1 MPVREAQADGELV
14 ALLEAELQP
23 ECVGDAKADVVSE
36 PEPVR
41 LCDGLALALMEG
53 EDVALMLP
61 VPDGQC
67 EVDGVEDR
75 ELEAQLLTLPDVSA
89 EAVWLSDAQGEGER
103 DALEE
108 TEALKDT
115 VPQEDKDGVTEG
127 LPVME
132 DVKHGDVVAPTDAEI
147 EGELVGEKVTEAVKH
162 NVGLVEG
169 LLVTDKVMDGE
180 WVGDSV
186 PLPLPQALR
195 VDVREVLP
203 LTVTV
208 GHCDTE
214 RLGDGD
220 GESVLDTLPVMVDD
234 ADGEGEEAI
243 EPEKEPEPELE
254 METVGLIEKVIPA
267 VVGMALREAQP
278 VEDVVT
284 L

>member
-89 EAVWLSDAQGEGER
+89 EAVWLPDEQGEGER

-108 TEALKDT
+108 TKALRVT

-127 LPVME
+127 LPV
-132 DVKHGDVVAPTDAEI
+132 
-147 EGELVGEKVTEAVKH
+147 
-162 NVGLVEG
+162 
-169 LLVTDKVMDGE
+169 
-180 WVGDSV
+180 
-186 PLPLPQALR
+186 PLPQALR

-220 GESVLDTLPVMVDD
+220 GDSVLDTQ
-234 ADGEGEEAI
+234 ADTVEEAEAHCDSDSVALLHADI
-243 EPEKEPEPELE
+243 DTLELAE
-254 METVGLIEKVIPA
+254 G
-267 VVGMALREAQP
+267 Q
-278 VEDVVT
+278 
-284 L
+284 